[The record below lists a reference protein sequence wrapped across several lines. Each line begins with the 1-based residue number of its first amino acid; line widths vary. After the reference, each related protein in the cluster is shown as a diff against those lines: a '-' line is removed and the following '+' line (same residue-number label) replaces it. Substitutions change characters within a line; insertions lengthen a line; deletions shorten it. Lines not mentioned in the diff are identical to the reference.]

1 MVIVCPSCAS
11 EYIIDPTRL
20 GADGRT
26 VRCASCRT
34 TWFVAAEP
42 EQPADPSGDAVFDA
56 DFSEPASE
64 QGEPRAYGAREAEP
78 DRGAEQLQ
86 DAAQKAATD
95 ARRQRNMSVSAL
107 ASARLPRRAAVAFVT
122 LACFALPFLV
132 VGSRARVVEAL
143 PETAKL
149 YAGVGLPVNLRGLE
163 FRGMKS
169 ELVAVGADI
178 VLVVEG
184 QVANITG
191 RDATVPPIEISVRGA
206 EGQMLYTWTDDPPRT
221 TLGPNESTG
230 FRARLAS
237 PPDGARHV
245 LVHFAARSDGA
256 AAVSRIR

>member
-26 VRCASCRT
+26 VRCASCRA
-34 TWFVAAEP
+34 TWFVAAAP
-42 EQPADPSGDAVFDA
+42 EQATDTSADATFAA
-56 DFSEPASE
+56 DFSEPASGEGE
-64 QGEPRAYGAREAEP
+64 QQAYGAGEARP
-78 DRGAEQLQ
+78 DHLE
-86 DAAQKAATD
+86 DAAQKAAAD
-95 ARRQRNMSVSAL
+95 ARKQRNMSVAAL

-169 ELVAVGADI
+169 ELVAVGTDI
-178 VLVVEG
+178 ALVVEG

-191 RDATVPPIEISVRGA
+191 RDAAVPPIEISVRGA
-206 EGQMLYTWTDDPPRT
+206 EGQMLYTWTTDPPRAI
-221 TLGPNESTG
+221 LGPNESAG
-230 FRARLAS
+230 FRARLAA

-245 LVHFAARSDGA
+245 LVHFAARGDGA
-256 AAVSRIR
+256 VAVSRIR

>member
-26 VRCASCRT
+26 VRCANCRT
-34 TWFVAAEP
+34 TWFVTAEAEQSTDDP
-42 EQPADPSGDAVFDA
+42 DGILSDLPSQPAWDKANRAGEAGPERLSGYPGDAQKN
-56 DFSEPASE
+56 AS
-64 QGEPRAYGAREAEP
+64 P
-78 DRGAEQLQ
+78 
-86 DAAQKAATD
+86 D
-95 ARRQRNMSVSAL
+95 ARKALTFSFSKL
-107 ASARLPRRAAVAFVT
+107 ASARLARRVAVALVT
-122 LACFALPFLV
+122 IGCFALPFLV

-143 PETAKL
+143 PATAKL

-169 ELVAVGADI
+169 ELVAAGADI

-184 QVANITG
+184 DVVNITG

-206 EGQMLYTWTDDPPRT
+206 EGQMLYTWTNDAPRAV
-221 TLGPNESTG
+221 LGPSETAS
-230 FRARLAS
+230 FRARLTS
-237 PPDGARHV
+237 PPEGARHV
-245 LVHFAARSDGA
+245 LVHFAARGDGA